1 MGRYGDDVN
10 AVTRWRTRTQ
20 KELHRPLAEA
30 VGAKTAKAFS
40 ALHVGT
46 VGEAL
51 GHLPRRYL
59 TGTETTDLSHLV
71 IDTEVALVADVVGV
85 EVHTNKTVTGRERRP
100 RQRLEVMLSD
110 VKRACPLR
118 SSANPT
124 SFPTGNAFFRPILT
138 ASLSARW
145 GSSVGTRSSSTP
157 TSS

>member
-100 RQRLEVMLSD
+100 RQSH
-110 VKRACPLR
+110 
-118 SSANPT
+118 
-124 SFPTGNAFFRPILT
+124 AF
-138 ASLSARW
+138 
-145 GSSVGTRSSSTP
+145 
-157 TSS
+157 

>member
-1 MGRYGDDVN
+1 MAYPHPEG
-10 AVTRWRTRTQ
+10 ASSS
-20 KELHRPLAEA
+20 LAEA

-110 VKRACPLR
+110 GKARLPVTFFGKPHIVSYWQRIFFGPYSRHLCRQGGGVPREPAARPPRLR
-118 SSANPT
+118 HD
-124 SFPTGNAFFRPILT
+124 
-138 ASLSARW
+138 
-145 GSSVGTRSSSTP
+145 
-157 TSS
+157 

>member
-20 KELHRPLAEA
+20 KELHRPLAD
-30 VGAKTAKAFS
+30 
-40 ALHVGT
+40 T

-110 VKRACPLR
+110 GKAHLPVTFFGKHHIVSYWQRIF
-118 SSANPT
+118 SAHT
-124 SFPTGNAFFRPILT
+124 HGIF
-138 ASLSARW
+138 
-145 GSSVGTRSSSTP
+145 
-157 TSS
+157 